1 MKLSDQN
8 NLEFRKAIY
17 NALLQFVIDVFFKL
31 DHKRRTKNLCYKQ
44 KIKLKI
50 YTAKFYLI

>member
-17 NALLQFVIDVFFKL
+17 AALLQFVIDVFFKL
-31 DHKRRTKNLCYKQ
+31 DHKRRTKTFPLQ
-44 KIKLKI
+44 
-50 YTAKFYLI
+50 AKN